1 LVECNDWDMTCLPDE
16 SLDRLVELH
25 VLSENGDGG
34 AAAEAASWI
43 SGDPEA
49 RRVWDTVEQNCR
61 FLRSEP
67 GTT

>member
-1 LVECNDWDMTCLPDE
+1 MTDLSAE

-34 AAAEAASWI
+34 AAAEAAHWI
-43 SGDPEA
+43 TGDPEA
-49 RRVWDTVEQNCR
+49 RRVWDTVERNCEL
-61 FLRSEP
+61 LRSEP

>member
-1 LVECNDWDMTCLPDE
+1 MTRLPDE

-43 SGDPEA
+43 AGDPEA

-61 FLRSEP
+61 LLRSES
-67 GTT
+67 GTA